1 MRGKQTMTCSSCI
14 EPVYSIDIPDE
25 MMTYLNLTEKD
36 ELVIEKGKDCLI
48 LKKRGV

>member
-1 MRGKQTMTCSSCI
+1 MWGKQTMTCSSCI

-25 MMTYLNLTEKD
+25 MMTYLNLTDED

-48 LKKRGV
+48 LKKRVV